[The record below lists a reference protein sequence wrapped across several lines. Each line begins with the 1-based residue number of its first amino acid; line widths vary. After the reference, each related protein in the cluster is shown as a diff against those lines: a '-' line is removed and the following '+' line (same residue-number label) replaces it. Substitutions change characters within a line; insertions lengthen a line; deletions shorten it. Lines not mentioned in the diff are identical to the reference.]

1 MLKKAKFGTFQS
13 DKQTVLYFLEGN
25 VYIWNVY
32 GMYRKCRLTTHPHIP
47 VVTCDKWPLSVVG
60 AVGVVLLNL
69 EEF

>member
-1 MLKKAKFGTFQS
+1 MLKKAKFWTFQS
-13 DKQTVLYFLEGN
+13 EKPTVLYFLEGN
-25 VYIWNVY
+25 VL
-32 GMYRKCRLTTHPHIP
+32 RLTTHPHIP

>member
-1 MLKKAKFGTFQS
+1 MGH
-13 DKQTVLYFLEGN
+13 TVYIWNVYGMYMEGN
-25 VYIWNVY
+25 VYVY